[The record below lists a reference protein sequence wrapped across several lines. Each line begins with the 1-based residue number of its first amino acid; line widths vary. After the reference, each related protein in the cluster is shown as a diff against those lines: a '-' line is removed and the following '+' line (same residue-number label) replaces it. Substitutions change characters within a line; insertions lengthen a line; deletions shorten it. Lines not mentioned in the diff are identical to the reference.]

1 MFSWKNRR
9 RIKYAV
15 NTHGERCYLKSDS
28 LIERAGT
35 AFSDVC
41 VAQDSG
47 LYVGPSIF
55 RCAPINDVLV
65 LMKKIVITRDAGE
78 TLDVFMEKPQ
88 QSLTS
93 IQKEKLAK
101 AILKQYLLQIYDAGL
116 VHTDIKLTNICI
128 KENRSSAEEPFIIS
142 FIDFD
147 ESFAVQNPRDTGCG
161 TAGYM
166 APEFFNT
173 YEDYTRQLDS
183 RGISEAAYA
192 RTLRSDYGKL
202 FSRASDVFALG
213 TVCLAYDLLPV
224 HSELFVLVQNMRKQA
239 PEDRPSGDE
248 LREALGLAP
257 RLDETMRLM
266 CG

>member
-1 MFSWKNRR
+1 MTIIISGEEKRAIQDYFDYPERYMSESDLERLGGQLPNGAKISRKKESEETPGVIVPRCYIITDPQDATTTYRIPMQNIDVNDPGIHSATRLSGEIYFHQNKDDLPKKLPENFEDYCEPPENEEEAKEEWYVQYKAGFIKLLEAPDYVLSRSKLGVFDR

-88 QSLTS
+88 
-93 IQKEKLAK
+93 K
-101 AILKQYLLQIYDAGL
+101 
-116 VHTDIKLTNICI
+116 N
-128 KENRSSAEEPFIIS
+128 
-142 FIDFD
+142 
-147 ESFAVQNPRDTGCG
+147 
-161 TAGYM
+161 
-166 APEFFNT
+166 
-173 YEDYTRQLDS
+173 
-183 RGISEAAYA
+183 
-192 RTLRSDYGKL
+192 
-202 FSRASDVFALG
+202 
-213 TVCLAYDLLPV
+213 
-224 HSELFVLVQNMRKQA
+224 
-239 PEDRPSGDE
+239 
-248 LREALGLAP
+248 
-257 RLDETMRLM
+257 
-266 CG
+266 